1 MNPYLKRIRARLF
14 WLSFLGLA
22 LAGTLFVLSQWVYG
36 ATDDQCTWQL
46 DEQAKKVRILE
57 ILPDGVAE
65 EAGLLDGD
73 ELLAIQGR
81 RVRPTPDGTDEAQRL
96 IDSKEE
102 GTVLSYTIRR
112 REEGKEPEVL
122 QVPVR
127 LVKPIRSFLLAL
139 LLNGVV
145 FWAVGLLVVLSS
157 PERKS
162 SRHMFYL
169 GCCTLLLVG
178 VAPSLSRAA
187 PEGLRAAALA
197 MGTLAFA
204 LLPPLWIHFFSR
216 FPFPFAWRRDRRVLL
231 ALYGGF
237 ACLALARF
245 VLLTLGS
252 EPGLGEPTRKA
263 LAAAARGLMA
273 WPSMAALLG
282 GLALFMAGS
291 RRVPQAR
298 RDFTLL
304 PLVVAGAVVLDLL
317 VLVILSVLHRDSLI
331 FQRKQWIFMAALPL
345 LPLSFGI
352 AVVRHGLFEVG
363 RPLLRGLAFFALAGL
378 AFAIYLAGLSGLFQV
393 GATWVNPSLLGV
405 LAGLLVIPMGWLL
418 RSQLLR
424 IRRRYGKDHTA
435 IREQILGALR
445 ESSQRLSEEGLVRHM
460 AEAIREAYRPQCLHR
475 LNAEQGFLSLPG
487 LERTDDEGLVTRYPM
502 TTLKLPPGLLRHA
515 RDNRELVVG
524 LGSEEAD
531 WIREQDPKL
540 REHVDA
546 LGAQVM
552 VLLMAHERPHTALL
566 LGGKYAERGYS
577 REDRELLR
585 EAAIGAGVMLE
596 TVQLHRRVVEQERL
610 SQELAAARRIQEGL
624 LPKAP
629 EIPGFQVAL
638 RLEAALETGGDLLF
652 LKQRPDGRWVAAV
665 GDVSGKGLPAAL
677 YMGQAVAMLDL
688 AVGREGA
695 ELEAILP
702 RLDETLR
709 HLLGPKGFLTL
720 ALLEWDATGAFRLAR
735 AGHPGALLLEP
746 GAPAR
751 ELAPPGR
758 GLGLRPAGPGHWVV
772 QEGVLPPRAWVVLYS
787 DGLTE
792 AMDRQGELFGVERMS
807 RQLQRLLGTGSVRAA
822 CEAVFQ
828 EVGAFETQNREP
840 EAGAEGH
847 RTGGAALR
855 AHAMEGM
862 RDDRTLFILA
872 REAA

>member
-14 WLSFLGLA
+14 WLSFLALG
-22 LAGTLFVLSQWVYG
+22 LAGTIFVLSQWVFG
-36 ATDDQCTWQL
+36 RTDDQCTWQL
-46 DEQAKKVRILE
+46 DAKARKVRILE
-57 ILPDGVAE
+57 ILPEGVAE
-65 EAGLLDGD
+65 EAGMLDGD

-81 RVRPTPDGTDEAQRL
+81 KVVPSQEGLDEAQRL

-112 REEGKEPEVL
+112 QEEGKEAEEL

-127 LVKPIRSFLLAL
+127 LVKPLPTFLLAL
-139 LLNGVV
+139 LLNGFV

-157 PERKS
+157 PERKT
-162 SRHMFYL
+162 SRHLFYL
-169 GCCTLLLVG
+169 GCASILLVAL
-178 VAPSLSRAA
+178 APSLSQAA
-187 PEGLRAAALA
+187 PDALRLGARTLGTVAL
-197 MGTLAFA
+197 A
-204 LLPPLWIHFFSR
+204 LLPPLWIQFFSR
-216 FPFPFAWRRDRRVLL
+216 FPYPFPWRRNRRVLL

-237 ACLALARF
+237 ACVALARF
-245 VLLTLGS
+245 VLGSLVLGA
-252 EPGLGEPTRKA
+252 GLADGTRDA
-263 LAAAARGLMA
+263 LALASRALLL
-273 WPSMAALLG
+273 WPSMAALVA
-282 GLALFMAGS
+282 GLVLFILGS
-291 RRVPQAR
+291 RRVPPAR
-298 RDFTLL
+298 REFTLL
-304 PLVVAGAVVLDLL
+304 PMVVASAVVLDLL
-317 VLVILSVLHRDSLI
+317 VLGALNTLYGGSLI
-331 FQRKQWIFMAALPL
+331 FQRRQWIFMAALPL

-378 AFAIYLAGLSGLFQV
+378 AFGAYLLGLSAMFQV
-393 GATWVNPSLLGV
+393 GAAWVNPAFLGV

-418 RSQLLR
+418 RTLIRR
-424 IRRRYGKDHTA
+424 IRRRYGKDHGA

-445 ESSQRLSEEGLVRHM
+445 ESSQRLSEDGLVRHL
-460 AEAIREAYRPQCLHR
+460 AQAIREAYRPLCLHR

-487 LERTDDEGLVTRYPM
+487 LERTDDEGQTIRFPM

-531 WIREQDPKL
+531 WIREQDPRL

-546 LGAQVM
+546 LGAQLM

-566 LGGKYAERGYS
+566 LGGKYAELGYS

-585 EAAIGAGVMLE
+585 EAAISAGVMLE
-596 TVQLHRRVVEQERL
+596 TVQLHRRVVEQERV

-624 LPKAP
+624 LPKP
-629 EIPGFQVAL
+629 PGIPGFQVAL
-638 RLEAALETGGDLLF
+638 RLDAALETGGDLLF

-677 YMGQAVAMLDL
+677 YMSQAMALLDL
-688 AVGREGA
+688 AVGQDGG
-695 ELEAILP
+695 ELETILP

-709 HLLGPKGFLTL
+709 NLLGPKGFLTL
-720 ALLEWDATGAFRLAR
+720 ALLEWDATGAYRLAR

-746 GAPAR
+746 GAAPR
-751 ELAPPGR
+751 ELLPSGR

-828 EVGAFETQNREP
+828 EVGAFETQNR
-840 EAGAEGH
+840 
-847 RTGGAALR
+847 
-855 AHAMEGM
+855 
-862 RDDRTLFILA
+862 DDRTLFILG